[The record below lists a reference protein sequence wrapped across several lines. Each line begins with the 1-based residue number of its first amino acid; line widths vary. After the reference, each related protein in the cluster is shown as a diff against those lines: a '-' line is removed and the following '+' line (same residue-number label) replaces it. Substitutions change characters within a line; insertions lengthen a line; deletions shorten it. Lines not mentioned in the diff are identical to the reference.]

1 MMFPPEGPGELELA
15 YAGLGKRII
24 STHSE
29 IVALLEEEFPKP
41 KLLKEGWMFFKST
54 GGSRRCKLSIIPTD
68 NEGYSTRLLKSVSNN
83 GKDIVFVVPL
93 QEQLSTEALPFDSP
107 EFAKMPQSCCIS
119 CGSEMPLQR
128 FAQSVSYHTQLVSSH
143 LTQAHVVTADRPH
156 PEEEEIVRDE
166 CDSAVSGAP
175 PAEHDISQTRAA
187 GPARPPSYSA
197 RTG

>member
-1 MMFPPEGPGELELA
+1 MHVYF
-15 YAGLGKRII
+15 YN
-24 STHSE
+24 
-29 IVALLEEEFPKP
+29 V
-41 KLLKEGWMFFKST
+41 LKDPCVVPLYILNI

-128 FAQSVSYHTQLVSSH
+128 LPLHVEGCDGKVTVSFL
-143 LTQAHVVTADRPH
+143 
-156 PEEEEIVRDE
+156 
-166 CDSAVSGAP
+166 
-175 PAEHDISQTRAA
+175 
-187 GPARPPSYSA
+187 
-197 RTG
+197 

>member
-143 LTQAHVVTADRPH
+143 LTQAHVVT
-156 PEEEEIVRDE
+156 V
-166 CDSAVSGAP
+166 
-175 PAEHDISQTRAA
+175 Q
-187 GPARPPSYSA
+187 
-197 RTG
+197 RTDQSNQRRFLSPKGTYLFLFG